1 MGGMN
6 SIMNRKRYRE
16 AINGLYKVA
25 LWLHMGIFILILI
38 ALCVGIVGFVIKWFA
53 IFNYPPVVINKF
65 HSLAEDIFSLILVY
79 EIMELL
85 RQRNPMWLTDIFLT
99 VLARKM
105 LLSPEDSSL
114 ILIHSISFSLV
125 LVCRVLL
132 NRFAKNIL
140 LK

>member
-1 MGGMN
+1 MGELTPT
-6 SIMNRKRYRE
+6 MNRKQYRE
-16 AINGLYKVA
+16 AINGLFKVA
-25 LWLHMGIFILILI
+25 LWLHMGIFILILL
-38 ALCVGIVGFVIKWFA
+38 ALCFGIVGFVIKWFV
-53 IFNYPPVVINKF
+53 IFNDPPLVINKF

-105 LLSPEDSSL
+105 VLSPEDSDQ
-114 ILIHSISFSLV
+114 ILVHSISFCLV
-125 LVCRVLL
+125 LICRILL
-132 NRFAKNIL
+132 NRYAKHVL